1 MPVQYEITPLSEL
14 PLRND
19 FMFGEVMR
27 TSEICQLFL
36 EELLSIKIRRIEFI
50 DKQKDLSDSYT
61 YHGIRL
67 DVYLK
72 DEAGTVFNVEMQS
85 AKNDELP
92 RRARYYQGAIDR
104 SELPKAVNYDELPE
118 SYVIFVCN
126 FDYFHIGKAVG
137 ERVSFL
143 KGTETAYNDGSH
155 VFFLNS
161 HYTEAN
167 ASASILEFLD
177 MIRTNDL
184 EKTYETPLGQKAKAR
199 VQAVRSDRA
208 LEVPY
213 MTYAQKML
221 DERRLAYNE
230 GLIEGEAR
238 GEAKGEARGRA
249 ETLKNAVLAMKD
261 LAEPADIAHRLKL
274 SLEQVLKILS
284 QGD

>member
-1 MPVQYEITPLSEL
+1 
-14 PLRND
+14 
-19 FMFGEVMR
+19 
-27 TSEICQLFL
+27 
-36 EELLSIKIRRIEFI
+36 
-50 DKQKDLSDSYT
+50 
-61 YHGIRL
+61 
-67 DVYLK
+67 
-72 DEAGTVFNVEMQS
+72 MQS
-85 AKNDELP
+85 AKNDDLP
-92 RRARYYQGAIDR
+92 RRARYYQGAINR

-118 SYVIFVCN
+118 SYVIFICN

-199 VQAVRSDRA
+199 IQAVRSDRA

-230 GLIEGEAR
+230 GLIE

-284 QGD
+284 QRD

>member
-1 MPVQYEITPLSEL
+1 MPSQRKIIPLSEL

-36 EELLSIKIRRIEFI
+36 EELLNVAIRRIEFI

-61 YHGIRL
+61 HHGIRL

-85 AKNDELP
+85 VPNDNLAK
-92 RRARYYQGAIDR
+92 RARFYQGAIDR
-104 SELPKAVNYDELPE
+104 NGLPKALDYDRLPE
-118 SYVIFVCN
+118 SYVIFVCD
-126 FDYFHIGKAVG
+126 FDYFEIGKAVG

-143 KGTETAYNDGSH
+143 KGTETTYDDGSH

-161 HYTEAN
+161 HYTEDN
-167 ASASILEFLD
+167 ASRSILEFLD

-184 EKTYETPLGQKAKAR
+184 EKVYKTPLGQKAKAR

-208 LEVPY
+208 LEVAY
-213 MTYAQKML
+213 MTYAQKMQ
-221 DERRLAYNE
+221 DERKLAYNE
-230 GLIEGEAR
+230 AMADAILALKDILDPAVIAR
-238 GEAKGEARGRA
+238 QFK
-249 ETLKNAVLAMKD
+249 M
-261 LAEPADIAHRLKL
+261 P
-274 SLEQVLKILS
+274 LEQVLKILK
-284 QGD
+284 QDD

>member
-1 MPVQYEITPLSEL
+1 MLSQRKIIPLSEL

-27 TSEICQLFL
+27 TSDICQLFL
-36 EELLSIKIRRIEFI
+36 EELLGIRIQRIEFI

-85 AKNDELP
+85 VPNGNLAK
-92 RRARYYQGAIDR
+92 RARFYQSAIDR
-104 SELPKAVNYDELPE
+104 SELPKAVDYDKLPE
-118 SYVIFVCN
+118 SYVIFICN
-126 FDYFHIGKAVG
+126 FDYFEIGKAVG

-143 KGTETAYNDGSH
+143 KGTETAYDDGSH

-161 HYTEAN
+161 HYTEDN
-167 ASASILEFLD
+167 ASHSILEFLD

-184 EKTYETPLGQKAKAR
+184 EKVYETPLGQRAKAR
-199 VQAVRSDRA
+199 VQEVRSDRT
-208 LEVPY
+208 LEVAY

-221 DERRLAYNE
+221 DERKLAFNE

-238 GEAKGEARGRA
+238 GEAKGRA

>member
-143 KGTETAYNDGSH
+143 KETAYNDGSH
-155 VFFLNS
+155 VFFS
-161 HYTEAN
+161 TTA
-167 ASASILEFLD
+167 I
-177 MIRTNDL
+177 
-184 EKTYETPLGQKAKAR
+184 Q
-199 VQAVRSDRA
+199 RA
-208 LEVPY
+208 MLVVPFWSSW
-213 MTYAQKML
+213 T
-221 DERRLAYNE
+221 
-230 GLIEGEAR
+230 
-238 GEAKGEARGRA
+238 
-249 ETLKNAVLAMKD
+249 
-261 LAEPADIAHRLKL
+261 
-274 SLEQVLKILS
+274 
-284 QGD
+284 